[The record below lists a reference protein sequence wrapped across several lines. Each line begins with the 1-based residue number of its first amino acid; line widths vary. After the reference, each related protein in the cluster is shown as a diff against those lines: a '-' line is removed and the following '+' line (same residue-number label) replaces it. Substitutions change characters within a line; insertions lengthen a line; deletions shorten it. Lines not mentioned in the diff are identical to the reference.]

1 MNPTCASRLPL
12 SRLGQPGSIAALVQ
26 PSGFIRDR
34 LCSPIWIPLKGS
46 FPGTIQTSEDLSKD
60 QPVMV
65 PSERLQGKEISSIRI
80 EIGWQAT
87 HSPDWE
93 SLIRLVGVNAHK
105 SPVHRSRILVF
116 VGLVFFTVVVL
127 EQAVSQ
133 PNLMRLDGSYPSS
146 GEVVSWKRAHE
157 ECYFTLNLGRAIAA
171 PIIGLLSVYRCSVMH
186 PTIELADLV
195 VNNGMRLYS
204 PRILPKIYMVGFRI
218 FLVQFHLTAL
228 ETVTFIDMDSDDG
241 RVDYLERLVVQ
252 KSLPITMHNKRGTVP
267 FCDICFLIK
276 PDRTHHCSTC
286 EKCIPKMD
294 HHCPWINNCVGFHNQ
309 KYFVLFLFYA
319 ICYCLL
325 CSLASFPFVRLL
337 IQGQLDLSTG
347 GMHAFFLFIIALV
360 FALAVGILLGF
371 QMILVMKNKL
381 TLEFHRPPIF
391 RDASRRDSFD
401 LGVKQNMAQVFGNE
415 WRLWCFPLFSSLGTG
430 FTFPMRSSLQH
441 SDREPLLA

>member
-1 MNPTCASRLPL
+1 
-12 SRLGQPGSIAALVQ
+12 
-26 PSGFIRDR
+26 
-34 LCSPIWIPLKGS
+34 
-46 FPGTIQTSEDLSKD
+46 
-60 QPVMV
+60 MV

-195 VNNGMRLYS
+195 ANNCMRLYS
-204 PRILPKIYMVGFRI
+204 SRILPKIYMVGFRI
-218 FLVQFHLTAL
+218 FLVQVSVPLSCKSPMLLVVFLLFYHAIAILFVWTFWQSILARAQPIPKEFHLTAL

-381 TLEFHRPPIF
+381 TLGVFSPIQPEHFPFRFVLEFHRPPIF

-415 WRLWCFPLFSSLGTG
+415 WRLWCFPLFS
-430 FTFPMRSSLQH
+430 
-441 SDREPLLA
+441 

>member
-1 MNPTCASRLPL
+1 MWLRTCGR
-12 SRLGQPGSIAALVQ
+12 
-26 PSGFIRDR
+26 
-34 LCSPIWIPLKGS
+34 
-46 FPGTIQTSEDLSKD
+46 
-60 QPVMV
+60 
-65 PSERLQGKEISSIRI
+65 
-80 EIGWQAT
+80 
-87 HSPDWE
+87 
-93 SLIRLVGVNAHK
+93 
-105 SPVHRSRILVF
+105 
-116 VGLVFFTVVVL
+116 FFTNILTSIPVFLLCLLISWSYYVVVL
-127 EQAVSQ
+127 IIGTGRI
-133 PNLMRLDGSYPSS
+133 PNISCSLVFLLSY
-146 GEVVSWKRAHE
+146 H
-157 ECYFTLNLGRAIAA
+157 AIAILFLWTFWQSILA
-171 PIIGLLSVYRCSVMH
+171 RAEPI
-186 PTIELADLV
+186 
-195 VNNGMRLYS
+195 
-204 PRILPKIYMVGFRI
+204 PKE
-218 FLVQFHLTAL
+218 FHLTAL

-252 KSLPITMHNKRGTVP
+252 KSLPLTMHNKRGTVP

-360 FALAVGILLGF
+360 FALAVGILFGF
-371 QMILVMKNKL
+371 QTMLVMKNKL

-391 RDASRRDSFD
+391 RDASRMDSFD
-401 LGVKQNMAQVFGNE
+401 LGLKQNMEQVFGTE